1 MSNQPDRYQY
11 GTIAEKTVLEYLT
24 RKGLV
29 RLNNNY
35 RSRYG
40 EIDLIMKE
48 NDTIIFIE
56 VRYRSNTRFVDP
68 IETIDKM
75 KIQKIILT
83 SQKFLQEFSD
93 LGKFYRFDVITLTG
107 DLESPEIQWIKNAFD
122 V

>member
-1 MSNQPDRYQY
+1 MTNKSGRYQY
-11 GTIAEKTVLEYLT
+11 GTIAENTVLKYLT
-24 RKGLV
+24 SKGLS

-48 NDTIIFIE
+48 DDTIVFVE
-56 VRYRSNTRFVDP
+56 VRYRSNTRFIDP

-83 SQKFLQEFSD
+83 SQKFLQEFSE

-107 DLESPEIQWIKNAFD
+107 DLETPEIQWIKNAFN

>member
-1 MSNQPDRYQY
+1 MSNHTDRYQY

-56 VRYRSNTRFVDP
+56 VRYRSNTRYIDP

-75 KIQKIILT
+75 KIQKIILP

-107 DLESPEIQWIKNAFD
+107 DLESPEIQWSKNAFD

>member
-1 MSNQPDRYQY
+1 
-11 GTIAEKTVLEYLT
+11 
-24 RKGLV
+24 
-29 RLNNNY
+29 
-35 RSRYG
+35 
-40 EIDLIMKE
+40 MKD

-56 VRYRSNTRFVDP
+56 VRFRSNTRYVDP